1 MLIGRRRPEHRW
13 LLLLCLLLAGSV
25 AAARAARSAKA
36 RMAKATKSRPALKQP
51 QGAHSRAAQENL
63 APRAARRRGT
73 VTDEEGVRFEGW
85 FDEAGDLH
93 GRGTM
98 HFPDGGWQQCTWV
111 HGVPHG
117 KGEYV
122 GDDLSIIRGTWVDGD
137 LEGRVCEYTHGGFH
151 VYDGMYASSRRHG
164 KGVLHFECGSRIEG
178 DFVDGALNGSATWFY
193 PDGVSGLKGVW
204 RDGDMLEARYF
215 GQLPS
220 ERPYPPYSK
229 DQHVKWTDIK
239 FHGDETTETHMGSH
253 LLVPDPYETL
263 VL

>member
-1 MLIGRRRPEHRW
+1 MLIGRRRPEHWW
-13 LLLLCLLLAGSV
+13 LLVLCLFLAWSV
-25 AAARAARSAKA
+25 AAARAAR
-36 RMAKATKSRPALKQP
+36 MAKATKPRPSRK
-51 QGAHSRAAQENL
+51 QGAHSRDAEEKHAEEKH
-63 APRAARRRGT
+63 APRATRRRGT

-178 DFVDGALNGSATWFY
+178 DFVEGALNGSATWFY

-204 RDGDMLEARYF
+204 RDGDMHESRYF

-220 ERPYPPYSK
+220 ELPYPPYSK